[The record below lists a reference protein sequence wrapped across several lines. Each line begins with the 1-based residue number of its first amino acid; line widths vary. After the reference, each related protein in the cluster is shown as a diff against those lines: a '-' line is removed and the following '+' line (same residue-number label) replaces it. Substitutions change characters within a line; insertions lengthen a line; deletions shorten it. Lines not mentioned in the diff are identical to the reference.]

1 MFPITSFRTLNVAV
15 NVLNCAGCCGMGQ
28 SSFVQLEGD
37 NLNEMISLKAIAV
50 IAHAVVTIP
59 AAIYITLLIID
70 HFRKK

>member
-1 MFPITSFRTLNVAV
+1 
-15 NVLNCAGCCGMGQ
+15 MGQ